1 MTPAE
6 KIAEDFAI
14 ELAQLLEKTP
24 EQVRA
29 MALYQ
34 QWCPIVQRLVIM
46 YAAAGILYG
55 EPK

>member
-1 MTPAE
+1 MTPNE
-6 KIAEDFAI
+6 QIAEDFAR
-14 ELAQLLEKTP
+14 ELAKLLEKTP

-34 QWCPIVQRLVIM
+34 QWCPIIQRLVIM
-46 YAAAGILYG
+46 YATAGILYG